1 MKEIEEQLEEYLNMH
16 GYEEEFL
23 CDENMTTKG
32 LSVSNLRVKGKNIS
46 GDLMG
51 TADVEYDVYRRY
63 YEGEKEMGT
72 WFGAWYTPDE
82 PEESIICNISF
93 TVEQENGL
101 PKWDTILIDRAK
113 LRKLCHR
120 RNS

>member
-93 TVEQENGL
+93 TVEHENGM
-101 PKWDTILIDRAK
+101 PKWDTVLLSK
-113 LRKLCHR
+113 T
-120 RNS
+120 